1 MILRVP
7 SYYKEFR
14 CIADKC
20 KDSCCIGWGIDID
33 EDTRTYYSGIEG
45 TFGKRL
51 RDALETDE
59 EGVVG
64 FKLREDGWCPFL
76 NEKKLCEIC
85 ITLGEEALS
94 EVCTEYPRFTMEYG
108 NVREKCLCLS
118 CEEVGR
124 LLFSEEENVTFEEY
138 EIADAWQ
145 EEEDTEREME
155 LGGKLEDIRNE
166 TIKILENREKS
177 IFTRMAEV
185 LTYCKEAQKQLF
197 GGAPEEE
204 EKADIGTPY
213 EHFSERM
220 RLFEELE
227 PFGETWG
234 DLLAQM
240 KQTFSSAEVYDRL
253 HREFWEM
260 NRLWEYTY
268 EKLMV
273 YFLFR
278 YFMRAVYDD
287 NLFGKVQFAVL
298 SVLAIIDLDVWRA
311 NCNGGTFSLKDR
323 IETAAL
329 YAKEVEHS
337 EENVDLLMED
347 IWFEDIFAG
356 DSLRT
361 LVLNYNTYRK

>member
-1 MILRVP
+1 
-7 SYYKEFR
+7 
-14 CIADKC
+14 
-20 KDSCCIGWGIDID
+20 
-33 EDTRTYYSGIEG
+33 
-45 TFGKRL
+45 
-51 RDALETDE
+51 
-59 EGVVG
+59 
-64 FKLREDGWCPFL
+64 
-76 NEKKLCEIC
+76 
-85 ITLGEEALS
+85 
-94 EVCTEYPRFTMEYG
+94 
-108 NVREKCLCLS
+108 
-118 CEEVGR
+118 
-124 LLFSEEENVTFEEY
+124 
-138 EIADAWQ
+138 
-145 EEEDTEREME
+145 
-155 LGGKLEDIRNE
+155 
-166 TIKILENREKS
+166 
-177 IFTRMAEV
+177 MAEV
-185 LTYCKEAQKQLF
+185 LNYCKEAQKQLF

-260 NRLWEYTY
+260 NRSWEYTY

-347 IWFEDIFAG
+347 IWFEDI
-356 DSLRT
+356 LRGQS
-361 LVLNYNTYRK
+361 

>member
-33 EDTRTYYSGIEG
+33 EDTRAYYSGIEG

-124 LLFSEEENVTFEEY
+124 LLFSEEGNVTFEEY

-155 LGGKLEDIRNE
+155 LGGKLENE

>member
-20 KDSCCIGWGIDID
+20 KNSCCIGWGIDID
-33 EDTRTYYSGIEG
+33 KDTRDYYSGIEG
-45 TFGKRL
+45 AFGKRL

-64 FKLREDGWCPFL
+64 FKLRENGWCPFL
-76 NEKKLCEIC
+76 NDKKLCEIC

-124 LLFSEEENVTFEEY
+124 LVFSGEEKVTFEEY

-145 EEEDTEREME
+145 EEEDTGREME
-155 LGGKLEDIRNE
+155 FGSKLEDVRSE
-166 TIKILENREKS
+166 AVKILENREKS

-185 LTYCKEAQKQLF
+185 LTYCKEAQETLF
-197 GGAPEEE
+197 GGGAAET
-204 EKADIGTPY
+204 EKAEIQTPY
-213 EHFSERM
+213 EQFLERM

-227 PFGETWG
+227 PFGEEWG
-234 DLLAQM
+234 ELLAQM
-240 KQTFSSAEVYDRL
+240 KQTFSSAETYDRL
-253 HREFWEM
+253 HEEYWSK
-260 NRLWEYTY
+260 NGAWEYTY
-268 EKLMV
+268 EKLME

-287 NLFGKVQFAVL
+287 NLFGKAQFAVL
-298 SVLAIIDLDVWRA
+298 SVLAIFDLDVWRA

-347 IWFEDIFAG
+347 IWFEEIFAG
-356 DSLRT
+356 DRLRT